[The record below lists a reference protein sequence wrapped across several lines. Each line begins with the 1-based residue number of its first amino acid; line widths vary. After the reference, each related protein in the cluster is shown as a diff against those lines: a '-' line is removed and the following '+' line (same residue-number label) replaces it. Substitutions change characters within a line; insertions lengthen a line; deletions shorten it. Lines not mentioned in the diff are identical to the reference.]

1 MTLKLAP
8 APLFTLKLALRPPGE
23 SKGHPF
29 ELHCRHLGKARLA
42 DWSARAMAP
51 GADDLESLMEVV
63 TGWKGIAGADGVDAP
78 FTREAFGELL
88 DAYPGAALMIFGDYL
103 RELSEARVKN

>member
-1 MTLKLAP
+1 MIKLAP
-8 APLFTLKLALRPPGE
+8 SPIFTLKLVLRPPGE

-29 ELHCRHLGKARLA
+29 ELTCRHLGRARLA
-42 DWSARAMAP
+42 EWSARAMAA
-51 GADDLESLMEVV
+51 GADDLASLLEVV
-63 TGWKGIAGADGVDAP
+63 TGWKGVADADGVEAP
-78 FTREAFGELL
+78 FTPEAFGALL